1 MNKVTRPQRKAAVP
15 QESPTRSQLG
25 WTVSGLEAVNKDLLP
40 TAPTK
45 HTFD

>member
-15 QESPTRSQLG
+15 KVSPTRSQLG
-25 WTVSGLEAVNKDLLP
+25 LTVSRLEAVNIDLLP

-45 HTFD
+45 NIN